1 VVVAL
6 REVWSELDTRM
17 HAVATDDRRTA
28 LSRRDRER
36 VMETVNPAAQSS
48 ILMTE
53 VIRVRGLTFTYP
65 KAPEP
70 AVRGM
75 DFAVGR
81 GEIFGFLG
89 PSGAGKSTTQ
99 KLLIGLLRG
108 HGGEA
113 AVWDKA
119 PLAWGPDYYQR
130 IGVSFEL
137 PNHYQKL
144 SGLENLRFFA
154 SLYDVT
160 TLDPMEL
167 LDAVGLADDA
177 ATRVGKYSK
186 GMQMRLTFVR
196 SLINDPEL
204 LFLDEPTSGLDPVNA
219 RKVKDMIL
227 DLKARGR
234 TVFLT
239 THDMSTA
246 NELCDRVAFVVDGRI
261 VALDTPAEL
270 KIARSQRLVRVEY
283 RGENGRLETREFAM
297 DGLADDPAFGAV
309 LRGHHVE
316 TIHSREASLDDVFV
330 EITGRKLS

>member
-1 VVVAL
+1 MEPVN
-6 REVWSELDTRM
+6 
-17 HAVATDDRRTA
+17 TA
-28 LSRRDRER
+28 
-36 VMETVNPAAQSS
+36 AASS
-48 ILMTE
+48 DITAE
-53 VIRVRGLTFTYP
+53 VINVRGLTFTYP
-65 KAPEP
+65 RSPQP

-75 DFAVGR
+75 DFSVER

-113 AVWDKA
+113 TVWSKD

-144 SGLENLRFFA
+144 TGLENLRFFA
-154 SLYDVT
+154 SLYDGET
-160 TLDPMEL
+160 SDPIAL

-177 ATRVGKYSK
+177 NTRVGKYSK

-196 SLINDPEL
+196 ALLNHPEL
-204 LFLDEPTSGLDPVNA
+204 LFLDEPTSGMDPVNA
-219 RKVKDMIL
+219 RKVKNMIL

-239 THDMSTA
+239 THDMATA
-246 NELCDRVAFVVDGRI
+246 DELCDRVAFVVDGRI
-261 VALDTPAEL
+261 VALNTPAEL
-270 KIARSQRLVRVEY
+270 KIARSERLVRVEY
-283 RGENGRLETREFAM
+283 RGEGGGLMAADFPLDA
-297 DGLADDPAFGAV
+297 LADDPSFHSLIRA
-309 LRGHHVE
+309 HHVE
-316 TIHSREASLDDVFV
+316 TIHSKEASLDDVFV
-330 EITGRKLS
+330 ETTGRQLS

>member
-1 VVVAL
+1 
-6 REVWSELDTRM
+6 
-17 HAVATDDRRTA
+17 
-28 LSRRDRER
+28 
-36 VMETVNPAAQSS
+36 METVETGTPSNA
-48 ILMTE
+48 ITE
-53 VIRVRGLTFTYP
+53 VIRVRGLTYTYP
-65 KAPEP
+65 KSPEP

-75 DFAVGR
+75 DFSVGR

-108 HGGEA
+108 HRGEA
-113 AVWDKA
+113 AVWGRD

-144 SGLENLRFFA
+144 TGLENLRFFA
-154 SLYDVT
+154 SLYDVN
-160 TLDPMEL
+160 TLDPMHL
-167 LDAVGLADDA
+167 LDAVGLTGDA
-177 ATRVGKYSK
+177 RTRVGKYSK

-219 RKVKDMIL
+219 RNVKNMIL

-239 THDMSTA
+239 THDMATA

-270 KIARSQRLVRVEY
+270 KIARSQRVVRVEY
-283 RGENGRLETREFAM
+283 RGGNGGLEATDFPM
-297 DGLADDPAFGAV
+297 DGLADHPAFHEL
-309 LRGHHVE
+309 LRTHHVE

-330 EITGRKLS
+330 EITGRRLS

>member
-1 VVVAL
+1 MQTVTA
-6 REVWSELDTRM
+6 
-17 HAVATDDRRTA
+17 AAT
-28 LSRRDRER
+28 
-36 VMETVNPAAQSS
+36 SS
-48 ILMTE
+48 SVTTE

-65 KAPEP
+65 KATGP

-75 DFAVGR
+75 DFTVGR

-113 AVWDKA
+113 SVWGKD
-119 PLAWGPDYYQR
+119 PLAWGPDYYER

-144 SGLENLRFFA
+144 TGRENLRFFA
-154 SLYDVT
+154 SLYGGQ

-167 LDAVGLADDA
+167 LQSVGLADDA
-177 ATRVGKYSK
+177 NTRVGKYSK
-186 GMQMRLTFVR
+186 GMQMRLTFAR

-204 LFLDEPTSGLDPVNA
+204 LFLDEPTSGMDPVNA
-219 RKVKDMIL
+219 RKVKNIIL

-246 NELCDRVAFVVDGRI
+246 DELCDRVAFVVDGRI
-261 VALDTPAEL
+261 VALDTPTEL
-270 KIARSQRLVRVEY
+270 KVARSQRRVRVEY
-283 RGENGRLETREFAM
+283 RGHNGALESAEFSM
-297 DGLADDPAFGAV
+297 DGLADDPAFHTL
-309 LRGHHVE
+309 LRNKQVE
-316 TIHSREASLDDVFV
+316 TIHSREATLDDVFV
-330 EITGRKLS
+330 ETTGRQLT